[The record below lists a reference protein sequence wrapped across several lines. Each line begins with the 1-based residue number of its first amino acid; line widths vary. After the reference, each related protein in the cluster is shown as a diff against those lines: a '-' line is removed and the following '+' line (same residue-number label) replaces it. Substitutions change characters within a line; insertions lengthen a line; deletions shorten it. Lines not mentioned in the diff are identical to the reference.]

1 MSDDI
6 KVYTHLASDPMVKAS
21 DHYRIV
27 TQKDAVIAKLREQRN
42 EVILKSELWPTTDAI
57 ADFYDAEV
65 AALEPQGEK

>member
-27 TQKDAVIAKLREQRN
+27 AQKDAVIMKLRE
-42 EVILKSELWPTTDAI
+42 VVEL
-57 ADFYDAEV
+57 YDNYPPEFDDERGCSPV
-65 AALEPQGEK
+65 LERARYSGRKTWS